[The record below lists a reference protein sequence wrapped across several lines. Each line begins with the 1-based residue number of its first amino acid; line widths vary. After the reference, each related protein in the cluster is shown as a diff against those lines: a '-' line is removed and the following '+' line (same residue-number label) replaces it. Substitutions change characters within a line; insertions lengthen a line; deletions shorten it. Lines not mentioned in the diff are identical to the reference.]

1 MDGCDRMTF
10 QEAIRYIEAA
20 SWSQWK
26 LGLDRTRQLL
36 CALGDPQKKLRFV
49 HVAGTNGKG
58 STTAMIES
66 VLRRAG
72 YRTGMYP
79 SPFIEDFRERIQV
92 CGKYISEE
100 ALCTLT
106 ARVRAVADKM
116 EDHPTQFELIT
127 AIGMLY
133 FAQEGCDIVVLEVGM
148 GGMYDSTNV
157 IDAPELAVMTSIGL
171 DHTEYLGDTVEKIA
185 ATKAGI
191 IKPGASVVC
200 YPNAPEVLAVIGEV
214 CERQG
219 CPFYPADMSRISE
232 VAHSLD
238 GLGFLWAN
246 ETEAERYMSDDIVSA
261 VPGRSTRIF
270 LPLAGGYQLG
280 NAAVAL
286 TAIEVLRDRG
296 WDIPDEA
303 VVDGMSQ
310 VNWPARFEVLR
321 REPPFILDGGHN
333 LPCAEA
339 VAASMKT
346 LLPDQKPRLLIGMLA
361 DKAYEDVLDVLLP
374 LTSDC
379 LCVSPPS
386 ERALPAEELA
396 ACIRRRGHRAETFDE
411 IADAVRAAW
420 NSGCPVLAFGS
431 LYMAGEIRSQVRKIK
446 EGVPS

>member
-36 CALGDPQKKLRFV
+36 CALGDPQKELRFV

-66 VLRRAG
+66 ILRRAG

-92 CGKYISEE
+92 CGEYITKE
-100 ALCTLT
+100 ALCALT

-238 GLGFLWAN
+238 GLRFLWMREEEEEKGSEDTKAAQ
-246 ETEAERYMSDDIVSA
+246 T
-261 VPGRSTRIF
+261 GRSIGIS

-286 TAIEVLRDRG
+286 TSVEVLRRRG
-296 WDIPDEA
+296 WTIPDEA
-303 VVDGMSQ
+303 VAEGMAQ
-310 VNWPARFEVLR
+310 VRWPARFEVLR

-339 VAASMKT
+339 VAASLKA
-346 LLPDQKPRLLIGMLA
+346 LLPGQKMHLLIGMLA

-374 LTSDC
+374 LAGDC

-396 ACIRRRGHRAETFDE
+396 ACIRRRGCHAETFAG
-411 IADAVRAAW
+411 ISDAVRAAW
-420 NSGCPVLAFGS
+420 NSGYPVLAFGS
-431 LYMAGEIRSQVRKIK
+431 LYMAGGIRGQVRKIK
-446 EGVPS
+446 EETLS